1 MKKVI
6 LTILLVIVVAGISG
20 GTVYFVMNKGNEDKS
35 SFTKNIEEDKHQ
47 EENTTQTTN
56 TTENTN
62 TTKDY
67 KYVFSTNGNAILER
81 TTSSISP
88 VGQYQIRCKHC
99 GNITDNSYKRFSFST
114 DGNFPQTK
122 QVSDFCYNCKET
134 TTAEIT
140 CQRIEK

>member
-20 GTVYFVMNKGNEDKS
+20 GTVYFVINKGNEDKS
-35 SFTKNIEEDKHQ
+35 VSTQNIEEDKHK
-47 EENTTQTTN
+47 EENTTPTTN
-56 TTENTN
+56 TD

-67 KYVFSTNGNAILER
+67 KYVYTTNGNSILER
-81 TTSSISP
+81 TTSLMSP
-88 VGQYQIRCKHC
+88 VVQYQIRCQYC
-99 GNITDNSYKRFSFST
+99 GNTTDSSYKRLYFST
-114 DGNFPQTK
+114 NGNFPQTK
-122 QVSDFCYNCKET
+122 QLSDFCYNCKES

>member
-1 MKKVI
+1 MKKAIII
-6 LTILLVIVVAGISG
+6 LLLVIIVAGISG
-20 GTVYFVMNKGNEDKS
+20 GAVYFVMNKGNEDKS

-67 KYVFSTNGNAILER
+67 KYVFSTNGNAILEY
-81 TTSSISP
+81 TTSISA
-88 VGQYQIRCKHC
+88 VAQYQIKCKHC
-99 GNITDNSYKRFSFST
+99 GNITDSSYKRCYFST
-114 DGNFPQTK
+114 NEEFPRAK
-122 QVSDFCYNCKET
+122 QLSDFCYDCKET

>member
-1 MKKVI
+1 MKKAIII
-6 LTILLVIVVAGISG
+6 LLLVIIVAGISG

-35 SFTKNIEEDKHQ
+35 VSTQNMEEDKLK
-47 EENTTQTTN
+47 EENTTPTT
-56 TTENTN
+56 NTN

-67 KYVFSTNGNAILER
+67 KYIFSTNGNAILEY
-81 TTSSISP
+81 TTSVMSP